1 MVRILITGVSTRAI
15 AESAKAAGYDFV
27 TLDYFGDYDQ
37 KTWCENY
44 ALARDFGL
52 PYGPGPLYE
61 ASRRL
66 KYDAIVYTASLE
78 NHPATVARLA
88 AGAALRGTA
97 GGNGS
102 GLLGNR
108 PEALK
113 RVRHGPTLFAF
124 LGDRG
129 VPTPQTLFGNRPAS
143 ATPHRWL
150 RKPVS
155 SGGGHDVTFWD
166 AGRPPG
172 RGYLLQQHLAG
183 QVCSAAFV
191 ANGREAVVLGLT
203 EQLIGRPE
211 FGATGF
217 IYCGN
222 LYPLL
227 RTDGGALEEL
237 AAEVGDLATA
247 LTREFGLVG
256 LNGLDFVLCDGR
268 VWPLEVNPR
277 YSASMELIEAAWG
290 LSMFDCHVRAVLHGD
305 LPDPGRADVA
315 GGRASDPNGSTY
327 GKAILYAERDCRA
340 PDTRNWAER
349 GIRDV
354 PFPGEAIVKGSP
366 ICTVLSSA
374 ATADACYAGL
384 VEGAEA
390 LGGELYA

>member
-1 MVRILITGVSTRAI
+1 MRILITGVSTRAI
-15 AESAKAAGYDFV
+15 AESAQAAGYDFV

-37 KTWCENY
+37 KARCENY

-66 KYDAIVYTASLE
+66 KYDAIAYTASLE

-88 AGAALRGTA
+88 AGAALQRALGA
-97 GGNGS
+97 GGGWP

-108 PEALK
+108 PDTLA

-124 LGDRG
+124 LAAQG
-129 VPTPQTLFGNRPAS
+129 VPTPHTRFGNRPAPE
-143 ATPHRWL
+143 APHRWL
-150 RKPVS
+150 RKPVT
-155 SGGGHDVTFWD
+155 SGGGHDITFWD
-166 AGRPPG
+166 ADRPPG
-172 RGYLLQQHLAG
+172 KGYVLQQHLVG

-191 ANGREAVVLGLT
+191 ANGRAAVLLGLT
-203 EQLIGRPE
+203 GQLIGLRE
-211 FGATGF
+211 FGAAGF

-227 RTDGGALEEL
+227 RTDGAATDEL
-237 AAEVGDLATA
+237 AAEVGELATA

-277 YSASMELIEAAWG
+277 YSASMELIEMAGG
-290 LSMFDCHVRAVLHGD
+290 LSMFDCHVQAVRQGE
-305 LPDPGRADVA
+305 LPDLGRAA
-315 GGRASDPNGSTY
+315 GADGSTC

-340 PDTRNWAER
+340 PDTRGWVAR

-354 PFPGEAIVKGSP
+354 PFPGEKIAKGDP
-366 ICTVLSSA
+366 VCTVLSRA

-384 VEGAEA
+384 VEQAKT
-390 LGGELYA
+390 LKGELYA